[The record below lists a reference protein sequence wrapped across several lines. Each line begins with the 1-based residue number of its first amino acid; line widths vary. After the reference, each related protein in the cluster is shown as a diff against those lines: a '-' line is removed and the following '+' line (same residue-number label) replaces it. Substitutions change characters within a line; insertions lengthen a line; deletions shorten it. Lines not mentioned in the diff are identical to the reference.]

1 MAASQSATQASR
13 IDAETDSQP
22 AELDSDT
29 DIAAEADEVTD
40 DESAPAAPAS
50 RPVSGVR
57 VALVFGLVAVVALA
71 GLIRWLGYRTH
82 ESHHAKAQRELFVEV
97 GRQAAINLTTF
108 DFQEVDTDVR
118 RILDSSTGALTKPSS
133 SALIRPAT
141 PPPASR

>member
-1 MAASQSATQASR
+1 
-13 IDAETDSQP
+13 
-22 AELDSDT
+22 
-29 DIAAEADEVTD
+29 
-40 DESAPAAPAS
+40 
-50 RPVSGVR
+50 
-57 VALVFGLVAVVALA
+57 VVALA